1 VNALV
6 CRNDA
11 KHINTYTVW
20 ANCGTLSV
28 KRGGTNNNQR
38 AVKL

>member
-1 VNALV
+1 LNAVV

-11 KHINTYTVW
+11 RHINTQTVW

-28 KRGGTNNNQR
+28 KPGGTNNNQW